1 MTAGI
6 KVTYPVPSQ
15 DPSLCLSYLH
25 SAGTTAL
32 PTIAVTAPLPGSPP
46 PARVPVFPKRNPHHR
61 ALSSGFATG
70 FSFKSQVAGKGVGKQ
85 LPRSP
90 GPREHANKTYH
101 VKVDTFLMGMEPVA
115 AAVVK

>member
-6 KVTYPVPSQ
+6 KVAYPEPLP
-15 DPSLCLSYLH
+15 DPSLYLRSLH
-25 SAGTTAL
+25 EAGTTAL

-70 FSFKSQVAGKGVGKQ
+70 FSFTSHVAGKGVGKQ

-90 GPREHANKTYH
+90 GPRQHANKTYH
-101 VKVDTFLMGMEPVA
+101 VKVDAFLVGMEPVA
-115 AAVVK
+115 GAVVK

>member
-6 KVTYPVPSQ
+6 KVAYPVPLP
-15 DPSLCLSYLH
+15 DPSLNLRSLH
-25 SAGTTAL
+25 SAETTAL
-32 PTIAVTAPLPGSPP
+32 PTTAVTTPLPGSPP

-90 GPREHANKTYH
+90 GPRQHANKTYH
-101 VKVDTFLMGMEPVA
+101 VKVDAFLVGMEPVA
-115 AAVVK
+115 GAVVK